1 MVSREVGHSIQLAKM
16 STATN
21 ALNERSGKTK
31 PQQRCMWVVPK
42 VRRQSP
48 PYIFQ

>member
-1 MVSREVGHSIQLAKM
+1 MTKQKSRVYEQIRVRESHLPLSLYN
-16 STATN
+16 T
-21 ALNERSGKTK
+21 
-31 PQQRCMWVVPK
+31 WVVPK